1 MRISTFAAT
10 LLFTSSLFAQTR
22 TLPVETNDLI
32 VPLTAA
38 SRILIPA
45 AGDTPGGNGTH
56 FRSDIDLINL
66 RSTAQTVQLRWLPQA
81 NSGTSV
87 VRTITLPAQSGVSSE
102 NFVGDILQL
111 SGLGAIDIQG
121 VTSEGAPDSGALL
134 HATARIWTPQPNDNN
149 GIDDEGTMS
158 QTFPAIAMP
167 TAATNTKTIFG
178 LRRSAQYR
186 LNAGIV
192 NPSGTTQRFRIT
204 TFVFS
209 VPTDQSVLEVDLPP
223 LSMQQINLPGSTAGT
238 VQILI
243 ENLTGTAGSWH
254 AWGSSV
260 DNESGDAWSEMAIS
274 GNS

>member
-1 MRISTFAAT
+1 MRSKTLLIALFISTP
-10 LLFTSSLFAQTR
+10 LFAQTSHFTPER
-22 TLPVETNDLI
+22 NDLI

-45 AGDTPGGNGTH
+45 AGDVPGANGTH

-66 RSTAQTVQLRWLPQA
+66 RSTSQMVQLRWMPQA
-81 NSGTSV
+81 GTGSSV

-102 NFVGDILQL
+102 NFVADIMQL
-111 SGLGAIDIQG
+111 SGLGSIDVVG
-121 VTSEGAPDSGALL
+121 VTSEGAADTNAQL
-134 HATARIWTPQPNDNN
+134 HATARIWTPEANDNN

-167 TAATNTKTIFG
+167 TTPVTTKTIFG

-186 LNAGIV
+186 LNVGVV

-204 TFVFS
+204 TYVFANPLDTS
-209 VPTDQSVLEVDLPP
+209 SFEIELPA
-223 LSMQQINLPGSTAGT
+223 LSMNQYNIGGSTSGN

-243 ENLTGTAGSWH
+243 ENLTATAGSWH
-254 AWGSSV
+254 AWGSAI
-260 DNESGDAWSEMAIS
+260 DNESGDAWSQMAFS
-274 GNS
+274 GS